1 MLQKT
6 NFTIHPVLLSAISGV
21 LLWLS
26 WPTSPLTFLIFAGWV
41 PLFWLEAQSKHLLRF
56 WGLVYLA
63 MLIWNGATTWWVSNT
78 TVPVSGIL
86 AAVLNALL
94 MTVPWIGFW
103 KARRRFGSLIGYTAL
118 IAYWLTFE
126 YIHLNW
132 ELSWP
137 WLTLGNVFAGKP
149 GWVQWYEWTGTTGG
163 GLWVWVVN
171 ISLFEALRATPASK
185 TPRRPAGSPADAARS
200 TADAAG
206 KPSPRSFTTWR
217 PVILLLAVPLIVSAA
232 IGWYRNGLS
241 LVPASGPDV
250 VVIQPNID
258 PYNEKFNAG
267 TEDQQLA
274 ELISLS
280 ESRIDSATAFVIW
293 PETAIPFDIDE
304 TRFGQTRVLGPL
316 RLFLQR
322 HPHIQLISGL
332 SGSAYLPKDSTT
344 PAMHLDSATGRYYED
359 YNSAVQT
366 DATGAVRIY
375 HKGKLVPGAEIV
387 PYTWLF
393 GFLEKLSLD
402 FGGTSGTLG
411 RSTVRSVFSNPDNGF
426 RVGPI
431 ICYESIYGAYV
442 TGYVRKGANML
453 AIITNDGWW
462 GDTQGYRQ
470 HQQYA
475 RLRAIETRRWIA
487 RSANTGISCFV
498 DPLGKIYQSQP
509 WDTASAI
516 KMNIPPVNIMTLY
529 ARWGD
534 WISVLAVTWAILV
547 LCMAIYHGLAD
558 KRRIND

>member
-1 MLQKT
+1 MLEKT
-6 NFTIHPVLLSAISGV
+6 KPSIHPLLLSVISGV
-21 LLWLS
+21 LLWLC
-26 WPTSPLTFLIFAGWV
+26 WPTSPLTLLVFAGWV
-41 PLFWLEAQSKHLLRF
+41 PLFWLEAQSKNLLRF

-103 KARRRFGSLIGYTAL
+103 KTKRRFGSLIGYTAL

-126 YIHLNW
+126 YVHLNW

-137 WLTLGNVFAGKP
+137 WLTLGNVFAGRP

-163 GLWVWVVN
+163 GLWIWVVN
-171 ISLFEALRATPASK
+171 ICLFETLRRAAS
-185 TPRRPAGSPADAARS
+185 RQMAGGVIGSPADTAGPPGLRS
-200 TADAAG
+200 V
-206 KPSPRSFTTWR
+206 KTWT
-217 PVILLLAVPLIVSAA
+217 PLALLLVVPLLVSLA
-232 IGWYRNGLS
+232 IGWCRNGLS
-241 LVPASGPDV
+241 LVPASGPDIV
-250 VVIQPNID
+250 VVQPNID
-258 PYNEKFNAG
+258 PYDEKFTAG
-267 TEDQQLA
+267 TEDQQLLK
-274 ELISLS
+274 LISLS
-280 ESRIDSATAFVIW
+280 ESRIDSTTAFVVW

-304 TRFGQTRVLGPL
+304 ARFGQTRALEPM

-322 HPHIQLISGL
+322 HPRVQLITGL
-332 SGSAYLPKDSTT
+332 SGSAILPPGTT
-344 PAMHLDSATGRYYED
+344 TAAMRLDSATGRYFED

-366 DATGAVRIY
+366 DASGTTDFY
-375 HKGKLVPGAEIV
+375 HKGKLVPGAEII

-411 RSTVRSVFSNPDNGF
+411 RGAVRSVFTNPQNGF
-426 RVGPI
+426 KIGPI

-442 TGYVRKGANML
+442 TGYVRNGANML

-475 RLRAIETRRWIA
+475 RLRAIENRRWIA
-487 RSANTGISCFV
+487 RSANTGISCFI
-498 DPLGKIYQSQP
+498 DPLGKVYQPQP

-516 KMNIPPVNIMTLY
+516 KMIIPAVNTLTLY
-529 ARWGD
+529 SRWGD
-534 WISVLAVTWAILV
+534 WISVLALAWAVLI
-547 LCMAIYHGLAD
+547 LCMGIYSRLAEN
-558 KRRIND
+558 K

>member
-26 WPTSPLTFLIFAGWV
+26 WPTSPLTFLIFASWV
-41 PLFWLEAQSKHLLRF
+41 PLLWLEAQSKHLLRF

-94 MTVPWIGFW
+94 MTLPWIGFW

-137 WLTLGNVFAGKP
+137 WLTLGNAFAGKP

-163 GLWVWVVN
+163 GLWIWVVN
-171 ISLFEALRATPASK
+171 ISLFEALR
-185 TPRRPAGSPADAARS
+185 RPLRPFA
-200 TADAAG
+200 
-206 KPSPRSFTTWR
+206 TWR
-217 PVILLLAVPLIVSAA
+217 TLVLLLAIPLLISAA

-241 LVPASGPDV
+241 RVPASGPDIV
-250 VVIQPNID
+250 VVQPNID
-258 PYNEKFNAG
+258 PYDEKFNAG
-267 TEDQQLA
+267 TEGQQLV

-280 ESRIDSATAFVIW
+280 ESRIDSATAFVVW

-304 TRFGQTRVLGPL
+304 PRFGQTRALQPL

-322 HPHIQLISGL
+322 HPRIQLISGL
-332 SGSAYLPKDSTT
+332 SGSANLPKDTTT
-344 PAMHLDSATGRYYED
+344 PAMRLDSATGKYYEE

-366 DATGAVRIY
+366 DATGAFQIY

-393 GFLEKLSLD
+393 GFLEKMSLD

-411 RSTVRSVFSNPDNGF
+411 RSAVRSVFSNPDNGF

-442 TGYVRKGANML
+442 TGYVRNGANML
-453 AIITNDGWW
+453 AIVTNDGWW

-487 RSANTGISCFV
+487 RSANTGISCFI
-498 DPLGKIYQSQP
+498 DPLGKVYQSQP
-509 WDTASAI
+509 WDTTSAI
-516 KMNIPPVNIMTLY
+516 KMIIPPVNIMTLY
-529 ARWGD
+529 VRWGD
-534 WISVLAVTWAILV
+534 WISVLAVTWAILI
-547 LCMAIYHGLAD
+547 LCMGIYSRLAD
-558 KRRIND
+558 KRPIND